1 MSRRASGDRWC
12 GLLGYGMAGFLGLA
26 VLVVIGGCALE
37 KETRLQSDADMERP
51 KYDVKTIGDAVEYG
65 NVDPVTV
72 YGVALVTGLDNTGGN
87 PPQGEYLRMLRE
99 ELKKRD
105 VKDYQKVLE
114 SPANSLVIVS
124 GRIPAGARKGDT
136 FDLEV
141 TLPPGSKTTSL
152 RGGYLQPCVLWEY
165 QQAGNLSSRADLPNP
180 ERMIPGHPLARAEG
194 YLQVGLGD
202 GDQEVNAKQ
211 GRIWGGGRSRLN
223 LDLHLLL
230 KSDYAYGVVAD
241 NIANHINET
250 FRTPY
255 SGLST
260 NQVATAKN
268 NTLVMLNVPEQYRH
282 NLPRFLRV
290 VRLIPMRDTATV
302 AKRGSTTDEVAPG
315 VTYRKQLH
323 EDLLNP
329 ARTVVAALRLE
340 ALGNDSISVLKT
352 GLTSDHA
359 VVRFC
364 SAESLAYLDSPSCGE
379 ELARLVE
386 SQPLLR
392 AYSLT
397 AMASMDQA
405 ICRVKLA
412 ELLGSPVPEA
422 RYGAF
427 RALRAMDE
435 NEPAIKGQLLNH
447 AFWVHHVAPDSPPMV
462 HLSTSRRAEIVLFGQ
477 DAYLKPP
484 FAIRAGDFAITATD
498 DDTRCTIARC
508 STLEGTSHRQ
518 CSLKLDDVLRTL
530 AHEGGMYP
538 EAVEL
543 LKQAHGGGNLSCRVE
558 VDALPQAISV
568 YALAKVGLNKNAG
581 EGGDEID
588 VEILNAKS
596 DFGATPNLYEKDPG
610 RRARSSAEREG
621 ENAVQD
627 HTQQEPRK

>member
-1 MSRRASGDRWC
+1 
-12 GLLGYGMAGFLGLA
+12 MAGLVCLA
-26 VLVVIGGCALE
+26 MLVAIGGCALE

-51 KYDVKTIGDAVEYG
+51 KYEVKTIGDAVEYG
-65 NVDPVTV
+65 NVDPVNV
-72 YGVALVTGLDNTGGN
+72 YGVAIVTGLDNTGGN
-87 PPQGEYLRMLRE
+87 PPAGEYLRMLRE
-99 ELKKRD
+99 DLKKRE
-105 VKDYQKVLE
+105 VKDYQKVLD
-114 SPANSLVIVS
+114 SPTTSLVIVA
-124 GRIPAGARKGDT
+124 GRIPAGAHKNDT

-165 QQAGNLSSRADLPNP
+165 QQAGNLVADYPNP
-180 ERMIPGHPLARAEG
+180 ERMVQGHPLARAEG

-202 GDQEVNAKQ
+202 GDEEVTAKQ

-230 KSDYAYGVVAD
+230 KPDYAYGVVAE
-241 NIANHINET
+241 NIANRINET
-250 FRTPY
+250 FRTAY
-255 SGLST
+255 SGLANS
-260 NQVATAKN
+260 QVATAKN
-268 NTLVMLNVPEQYRH
+268 NTLVLLNVPEQYRH

-290 VRLIPMRDTATV
+290 VRLIPMRDAAVV
-302 AKRGSTTDEVAPG
+302 AKRGSATGEVAPG
-315 VTYRKQLH
+315 VAYRKQLQ

-329 ARTVVAALRLE
+329 ARTVTAALRLE
-340 ALGNDSISVLKT
+340 ALGADSVAVLKT

-364 SAESLAYLDSPSCGE
+364 SAEALAYLDSPSCGE
-379 ELARLVE
+379 ELARQVE

-392 AYSLT
+392 AYCLT

-412 ELLGSPVPEA
+412 ELLASPIPEA

-435 NEPAIKGQLLNH
+435 NEPAVKGQLLNH
-447 AFWVHHVAPDSPPMV
+447 AFWLHHVAPDSPAMV
-462 HLSTSRRAEIVLFGQ
+462 HLSTSRRAEIVLFGE
-477 DAYLKPP
+477 DAHLKPP
-484 FAIRAGDFAITATD
+484 FAIRAGDFAITAAD
-498 DDTRCTIARC
+498 DDTRCTIAHC
-508 STLEGTSHRQ
+508 STQEATSHRQ

-530 AHEGGMYP
+530 AREGGMYP

-543 LKQAHGGGNLSCRVE
+543 LKQAHGSGNLSCRVE

-581 EGGDEID
+581 DGGDEND
-588 VEILNAKS
+588 AEILNAKS
-596 DFGATPNLYEKDPG
+596 DFGATPNLYEKDAG
-610 RRARSSAEREG
+610 RRSRVSVERDS
-621 ENAVQD
+621 ENISQD
-627 HTQQEPRK
+627 RKEQELRK